1 MINLYFLEKIFEE
14 KKTLRRKLNTKVQ
27 EIVKQKENIK
37 VYFLFHQPHTVD

>member
-14 KKTLRRKLNTKVQ
+14 KKTLRCKLNAKVQ

-37 VYFLFHQPHTVD
+37 VYIFNSSTSHS